1 MPLTDLLRITKP
13 RQTLLLLTT
22 MFCSYLIAGGR
33 SLEALVI
40 GGLAE
45 FLAIAGTTA
54 MNMYLEV
61 DIDSLMPR
69 TSRRPLPSGAL
80 QPTVALYFAA
90 LSFLAGVLLSHA
102 ISPLLTLTI
111 LIGFFS
117 DILVYTNIA
126 KRTTPMNILLG
137 GVAGSMPALGGW
149 VLASGWGAGGVI
161 LALIVMAW
169 IPMHIWFLAIYFEDD
184 YRSAGV
190 PMLPVVAGPV
200 KTSTIVEASLVVLA
214 LLTWALYLV
223 EGVGLSAAIASTI
236 LTASSIRTIESFKK
250 TLDKRVAKSLFKTGS
265 PLLAAV
271 FVLAA
276 LESLL
281 TQGWV

>member
-22 MFCSYLIAGGR
+22 MLCSYLIAGGR

-126 KRTTPMNILLG
+126 KRTTPVNILLG

-214 LLTWALYLV
+214 LLTWALYLA

-265 PLLAAV
+265 PLLAVV

>member
-1 MPLTDLLRITKP
+1 
-13 RQTLLLLTT
+13 

-137 GVAGSMPALGGW
+137 GSLDRCRLKAVGCWPA
-149 VLASGWGAGGVI
+149 AGG
-161 LALIVMAW
+161 
-169 IPMHIWFLAIYFEDD
+169 
-184 YRSAGV
+184 RG
-190 PMLPVVAGPV
+190 
-200 KTSTIVEASLVVLA
+200 AS
-214 LLTWALYLV
+214 Y
-223 EGVGLSAAIASTI
+223 
-236 LTASSIRTIESFKK
+236 
-250 TLDKRVAKSLFKTGS
+250 
-265 PLLAAV
+265 
-271 FVLAA
+271 
-276 LESLL
+276 
-281 TQGWV
+281 